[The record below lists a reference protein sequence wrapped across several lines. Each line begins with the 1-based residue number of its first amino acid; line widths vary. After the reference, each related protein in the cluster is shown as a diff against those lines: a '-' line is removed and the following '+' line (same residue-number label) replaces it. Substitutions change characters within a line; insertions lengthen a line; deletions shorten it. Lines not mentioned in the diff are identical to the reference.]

1 MIKLKQIMP
10 RLLQKNVTRFLSTL
24 SQILLKARGY
34 DVLDV
39 NLITSVDELIK
50 KPLPKTFNEA
60 NTNLL
65 KKYRPISVLFCF
77 SKILGKITYNRIS
90 NHLNNNNFLFTNS
103 LVLGKVILVATF
115 LLN

>member
-10 RLLQKNVTRFLSTL
+10 SLLQKNVTRFLSTL
-24 SQILLKARGY
+24 SQILLKAPGH
-34 DVLDV
+34 DV

-65 KKYRPISVLFCF
+65 KKYRPISVLLCF
-77 SKILGKITYNRIS
+77 SKILQKITYNRVS
-90 NHLNNNNFLFTNS
+90 NHLNDNN
-103 LVLGKVILVATF
+103 
-115 LLN
+115 LLLQTAWF

>member
-10 RLLQKNVTRFLSTL
+10 SLLQKNVTRFLSTL
-24 SQILLKARGY
+24 SQILLKAPGH

-65 KKYRPISVLFCF
+65 KSIGLFPYFCV
-77 SKILGKITYNRIS
+77 
-90 NHLNNNNFLFTNS
+90 S
-103 LVLGKVILVATF
+103 LKF
-115 LLN
+115 CRR